1 MEGQRIWNVDFGD
14 CIDSPKLTHDCDV
27 TGLEKK
33 SQDVPPKLM
42 KVICEHPSI
51 TSAHCGWR
59 RQINT
64 VDI

>member
-33 SQDVPPKLM
+33 SHDVPPKLM
-42 KVICEHPSI
+42 
-51 TSAHCGWR
+51 
-59 RQINT
+59 
-64 VDI
+64 